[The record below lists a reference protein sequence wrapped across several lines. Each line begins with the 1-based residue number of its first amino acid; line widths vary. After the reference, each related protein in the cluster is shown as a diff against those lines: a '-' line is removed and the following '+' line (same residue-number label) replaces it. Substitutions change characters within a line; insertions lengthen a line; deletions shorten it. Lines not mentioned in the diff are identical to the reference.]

1 MIRRTSVVAALTVLL
16 AALPAAAF
24 DLNLALGVDF
34 AGDFDVGNISLSSDT
49 GYSLG
54 LELAFKVPIVEL
66 GVGFEYGFSRE
77 AQAGDLKASYTQ
89 LYGIGRVFFG
99 PVYVAARLGY
109 ADLSVS
115 SVLEGGFD
123 GGGTWG
129 VGGGVELFDKL
140 KIELLFNSISGDLT
154 YQSWTGRLLY
164 TF

>member
-1 MIRRTSVVAALTVLL
+1 MIRRTTVVVSLLVLVSV
-16 AALPAAAF
+16 LPAAAF
-24 DLNLALGVDF
+24 DLNLAVGVDF
-34 AGDFDVGNISLSSDT
+34 AGDFDLGNVSLSSDT

-77 AQAGDLKASYTQ
+77 AQAGDLEASYTQ

-99 PVYVAARLGY
+99 PLYVAARLGY

-115 SVLEGGFD
+115 SALDGDFS

-140 KIELLFNSISGDLT
+140 KIELLFNDIGGDLS

>member
-1 MIRRTSVVAALTVLL
+1 MIRRTAVVVSLMVLIGV
-16 AALPAAAF
+16 LPAAAF
-24 DLNLALGVDF
+24 DINLAVGVDF
-34 AGDFDVGNISLSSDT
+34 AGDFDLGDISLSSDT

-54 LELAFKVPIVEL
+54 LELAIKVPIVEL
-66 GVGFEYGFSRE
+66 GVGFEFGFSRE

-89 LYGIGRVFFG
+89 LYGIARLFFG
-99 PVYVAARLGY
+99 PLYVAARLGY

-115 SVLEGGFD
+115 SALEGDFS

-140 KIELLFNSISGDLT
+140 KIELLFNNISGDLS

>member
-1 MIRRTSVVAALTVLL
+1 MMRRTAVVLALLVLL

-24 DLNLALGVDF
+24 DLNLALGIDF
-34 AGDFDVGNISLSSDT
+34 AGDFDLGDISLSSDT

-66 GVGFEYGFSRE
+66 GVGFEYGFSR
-77 AQAGDLKASYTQ
+77 AASAGDLKASYTQ
-89 LYGIGRVFFG
+89 LYGIARLFFG
-99 PVYVAARLGY
+99 PLYVAARLGY
-109 ADLSVS
+109 SDLSVS
-115 SVLEGGFD
+115 SALEGGFN

-140 KIELLFNSISGDLT
+140 KIELLFNNISGDLK